1 MPRARRAWSPLR
13 GIGGAGVLAVAA
25 AACVGS
31 IGADG
36 SDIRVPD
43 AGALA
48 TGSHADAVCTTPS
61 PGDAP
66 LRRLTQA
73 EYNNTVRDL
82 LGDSSNPAN
91 SFPPDQ
97 KVGEFS
103 NTAIALTVSPLLAQ
117 SFESAA
123 ETLAANAVANLK
135 SLTTCDTTVTG
146 EDGCAQSFITTFGKR
161 AFRRALTADE
171 QAGLFALYQTN
182 RDGADYNN
190 GIQSVIEAML
200 ESAPFLYRVE
210 FGSLGD
216 GGDVVP
222 LTSTEMASRLSY
234 FLWGSM
240 PDDTLFAAADGDRLV
255 TAEQVAAQATRMLA
269 DPKAHP
275 AVDQFFN
282 EWLGVGDIASASK
295 DPATYPTYS
304 VAVRDAMQSET
315 LAFVDWL
322 MWTSD
327 AKVDTLLTAPVSFLN
342 ASLASFY
349 GVPNVTGDSL
359 QRVELDPTQRAGI
372 VTQGS
377 VLTVLAKADR
387 SSPVLRG
394 KFVRETLLCQTISPP
409 PQNIVITPPP
419 VTPGVSTRELFTMHS
434 QVQPCKGCHALMDP
448 IGFGFENYDGVGRWR
463 TIDQGH
469 PIDATGTLSASDV
482 NGDFDGAVALA
493 KKLAESQ
500 EVQDCVATQWFRYA
514 IGRGDTQ
521 NDACSLQSLK
531 SKFASSGSDMK
542 QLLAAITQ
550 TDAFRY
556 RPRVQP

>member
-1 MPRARRAWSPLR
+1 MVPGLRSWMPLR
-13 GIGGAGVLAVAA
+13 GLGGAGVIAIAAVA
-25 AACVGS
+25 CIGS

-48 TGSHADAVCTTPS
+48 TGSKADDVCTTPS

-103 NTAIALTVSPLLAQ
+103 NTAISLTVSPLLAQ
-117 SFESAA
+117 SYESAA
-123 ETLAANAVANLK
+123 ETLAANAIANLK

-146 EDGCAQSFITTFGKR
+146 EDACAQQFIVTFGKR

-171 QAGLFALYQTN
+171 QSGLFALYQTN
-182 RDGADYNN
+182 RAGADYDG

-200 ESAPFLYRVE
+200 QSAPFLYRVE
-210 FGSLGD
+210 FGAAGD
-216 GGDVVP
+216 GGSVVP

-240 PDDTLFAAADGDRLV
+240 PDDALFAAADSDQLATPG
-255 TAEQVAAQATRMLA
+255 QVAAQATRMLA

-282 EWLGVGDIASASK
+282 EWLGVGDIESASK
-295 DPATYPTYS
+295 DPATYATYTP
-304 VAVRDAMQSET
+304 AVRDAMQSET

-342 ASLASFY
+342 ASLAAFY
-349 GVPNVTGDSL
+349 GVPNVSGDSL

-409 PQNIVITPPP
+409 PQNIVITPAP

-434 QVQPCKGCHALMDP
+434 QVEPCKSCHTLMDP

-463 TIDQGH
+463 TVDQGQ

-493 KKLAESQ
+493 KKLAQSQ
-500 EVQDCVATQWFRYA
+500 EVHDCVATQWFRYA
-514 IGRGDTQ
+514 IGRGDTED
-521 NDACSLQSLK
+521 DACSLQSLK
-531 SKFASSGSDMK
+531 SAFSASGSDMK
-542 QLLAAITQ
+542 KLLAAITVSD
-550 TDAFRY
+550 TFRY

>member
-1 MPRARRAWSPLR
+1 M
-13 GIGGAGVLAVAA
+13 GVLALGAA

-43 AGALA
+43 AGVLA
-48 TGSHADAVCTTPS
+48 MGSHADAVCTTPS

-135 SLTTCDTTVTG
+135 SLTTCDTAVTG
-146 EDGCAQSFITTFGKR
+146 EDGCAQTFIATFGKR
-161 AFRRALTADE
+161 AFRRALTTDE
-171 QAGLFALYQTN
+171 QTGLFALYQTN

-200 ESAPFLYRVE
+200 QSAPFLYRVE
-210 FGSLGD
+210 FGAAGD

-240 PDDTLFAAADGDRLV
+240 PDDTLFAAADADRLV
-255 TAEQVAAQATRMLA
+255 TAEQVSAQATRMLA

-275 AVDQFFN
+275 AVGQFFN
-282 EWLGVGDIASASK
+282 EWLGVGNIASASK
-295 DPATYPTYS
+295 DPATYATYS

-409 PQNIVITPPP
+409 PQNIVITPPS

-434 QVQPCKGCHALMDP
+434 QIQPCKGCHALMDP

-463 TIDQGH
+463 TVDQGQ

-493 KKLAESQ
+493 KRLAQSQ
-500 EVQDCVATQWFRYA
+500 EVHDCVATQWFRYA

-531 SKFASSGSDMK
+531 SQFASSGSDMK

-550 TDAFRY
+550 TDTFRY